1 MTKDLTNSS
10 VHRQNIL
17 NNPYALQEIEKATR
31 ISGIP
36 FEGKSVVLKEQVAAF
51 FEVTPRTVDN
61 YIEKYGDEL
70 RQNGY
75 EVIRG
80 NRLKALKLE
89 ISARDDNETDF
100 VTKTTVLGIF
110 DFRAF
115 LNLAMLM
122 VESER
127 AGLLRKAILDIVSD
141 TINSRTGGGAKYI
154 NQRDDDFL
162 RSWFEEK
169 DYRKQFTDSLR
180 DGAGSQFKL

>member
-70 RQNGY
+70 RRNGY

-80 NRLKALKLE
+80 NRLKTLKLE
-89 ISARDDNETDF
+89 ISARGDNETDF
-100 VTKTTVLGIF
+100 VIKTNVLGIF

-122 VESER
+122 MESER
-127 AGLLRKAILDIVSD
+127 ARLLRQAILILAVWRAFSTLSGTTIITDLHRQAD
-141 TINSRTGGGAKYI
+141 TSFLLRVQFPLFSRR
-154 NQRDDDFL
+154 Q
-162 RSWFEEK
+162 
-169 DYRKQFTDSLR
+169 
-180 DGAGSQFKL
+180 

>member
-70 RQNGY
+70 RRNGY

-80 NRLKALKLE
+80 NRLKTFKLE
-89 ISARDDNETDF
+89 ISARSDNETDF
-100 VTKTTVLGIF
+100 VIKTNVLGIP
-110 DFRAF
+110 
-115 LNLAMLM
+115 
-122 VESER
+122 
-127 AGLLRKAILDIVSD
+127 
-141 TINSRTGGGAKYI
+141 
-154 NQRDDDFL
+154 
-162 RSWFEEK
+162 
-169 DYRKQFTDSLR
+169 
-180 DGAGSQFKL
+180 GAGVRDYGR

>member
-70 RQNGY
+70 RRNGY
-75 EVIRG
+75 EVLRG
-80 NRLKALKLE
+80 NRLKTLKSE
-89 ISARDDNETDF
+89 ISARGDNETDF
-100 VTKTTVLGIF
+100 VIKTNVLGIP
-110 DFRAF
+110 
-115 LNLAMLM
+115 
-122 VESER
+122 
-127 AGLLRKAILDIVSD
+127 
-141 TINSRTGGGAKYI
+141 
-154 NQRDDDFL
+154 
-162 RSWFEEK
+162 
-169 DYRKQFTDSLR
+169 
-180 DGAGSQFKL
+180 GAGVRDYGRWCFRPMRRSSSPGRVGSALPLKCAALWIDCGS